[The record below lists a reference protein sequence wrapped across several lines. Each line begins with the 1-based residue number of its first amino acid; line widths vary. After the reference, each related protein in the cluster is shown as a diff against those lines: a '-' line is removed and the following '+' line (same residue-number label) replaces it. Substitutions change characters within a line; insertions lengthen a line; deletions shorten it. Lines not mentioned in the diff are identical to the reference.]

1 MRKSDFQ
8 RPEIIRPPSEARC
21 YFLPLTSGCSNNSC
35 TFCNFY
41 GCKLQV
47 RDLSEVKGEIDALH
61 LYLKHAIRVPEMPAV
76 AYLVADEWDG
86 RRVFLQDGDALVHP
100 QVKEVLEYLN
110 VKFPALERVASYAT
124 PQDILRLPLEEL
136 KALKE
141 RKLGILYLG
150 LESGNEEVLRAIGK
164 GVGARQMVDAGRKA
178 KAAGIIL
185 SVSVILGLGGLE
197 KSREHAL
204 DTARI
209 LSEIDPEFAGALTIS
224 LVEGTPLSECYRRG
238 EFSLISPLQ
247 SLQELRTI
255 VANSRFSNCFF
266 SSMHAS
272 NYLSIRGH
280 LPEDKKPI
288 LEQLDYVI
296 SRGDSSLL
304 RPEYLRGL

>member
-197 KSREHAL
+197 KSREHAHYRGKQPLQQLFFQL
-204 DTARI
+204 DARLQLSFNSRSPAGGQKAYPGAIGLRHFARRQLPAPSRI
-209 LSEIDPEFAGALTIS
+209 LER
-224 LVEGTPLSECYRRG
+224 PLMK
-238 EFSLISPLQ
+238 
-247 SLQELRTI
+247 
-255 VANSRFSNCFF
+255 A
-266 SSMHAS
+266 
-272 NYLSIRGH
+272 
-280 LPEDKKPI
+280 
-288 LEQLDYVI
+288 
-296 SRGDSSLL
+296 
-304 RPEYLRGL
+304 